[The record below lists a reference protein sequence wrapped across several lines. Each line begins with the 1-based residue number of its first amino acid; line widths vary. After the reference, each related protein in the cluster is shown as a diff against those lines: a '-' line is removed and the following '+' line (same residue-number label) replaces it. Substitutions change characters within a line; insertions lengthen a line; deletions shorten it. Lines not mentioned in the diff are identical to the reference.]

1 MKATRTIATGVLLG
15 LACQTVLAVAPNGV
29 QRPTPP
35 PCAADGQC
43 LASPTTFGYYDTR
56 WRRWPQ
62 EAMAPKSKAG
72 AAAAAA
78 PPQEDVVPFVTPP
91 MEQEDRKAPPP
102 SVPTGEAPMQ
112 PGSSGAQSY
121 PSGPGA
127 PSGQQGGQQGGQQ
140 PGGRGFQ
147 LGPQTTPLTPPQ
159 GPPGQPAQPNT
170 APTYRSVPSTS
181 PLNRSGT
188 SPMGEADPPPS
199 LPFGPTLVSPGQ
211 LPREVSQQQPRVVPA
226 ANSTMSPATSP
237 SHDPPP
243 SLPITLASYE
253 QG

>member
-1 MKATRTIATGVLLG
+1 MKVTRTIATGVLLG
-15 LACQTVLAVAPNGV
+15 LISHTALAVAPNGI

-62 EAMAPKSKAG
+62 ETMAKASKAK
-72 AAAAAA
+72 AAVAT
-78 PPQEDVVPFVTPP
+78 PSQEDVSPFVPPP

-102 SVPTGEAPMQ
+102 SVPTGEAPTQ
-112 PGSSGAQSY
+112 PGSSGAQSF

-127 PSGQQGGQQGGQQ
+127 PTGQQGGQQSTGH
-140 PGGRGFQ
+140 GFPMQ
-147 LGPQTTPLTPPQ
+147 PQTTPMTPPQ
-159 GPPGQPAQPNT
+159 GPPGQPTQPNT

-211 LPREVSQQQPRVVPA
+211 APREVSQQRPVVVPA
-226 ANSTMSPATSP
+226 AGPAASPAASP

-243 SLPITLASYE
+243 PLPIALASYE